1 MRSFALLLPLAFS
14 AQGLYS
20 QSFNSLT
27 EFWAASPAKVDQRL
41 SARPLDLSKP
51 LDKKVRGIMDELDQ
65 LNQMTTTV
73 YWADGYGSNAH
84 PQKGIGLDGRQ
95 LAQLVDTQSE
105 SSVDDAIRFILGH
118 EQAHMAQFKYYS
130 NGLDDPQRRR
140 AIECQADILGG
151 LAFVGMLFRERR
163 PPESVDFKSMS
174 THLVDL
180 ALKIGSPEWE
190 DQTQHPRPEQ
200 RARAVTL
207 GMLSQLQI
215 VDWQMYQQTHDPDT
229 LQRLKSA
236 EAKFADII
244 KPPEPIMDWSNTMA
258 KRIVNSAQ

>member
-1 MRSFALLLPLAFS
+1 MRSYVFLLSFAVAAP
-14 AQGLYS
+14 GLRA
-20 QSFNSLT
+20 QSFSSLA

-41 SARPLDLSKP
+41 NARPLDLSKP
-51 LDKKVRGIMDELDQ
+51 LDRKVRGIMDEFDG

-105 SSVDDAIRFILGH
+105 SAVDDAIRFILGH
-118 EQAHMAQFKYYS
+118 EQAHMAQFKYYA

-151 LAFVGMLFRERR
+151 LAFVGMVFRAHR
-163 PPESVDFKSMS
+163 PPEAVDFKSMS
-174 THLVDL
+174 AHLVDL
-180 ALKIGSPEWE
+180 ALKIGSPGWE

-215 VDWQMYQQTHDPDT
+215 VDWQMYQKTHDPDT
-229 LQRLKSA
+229 LPRLNSA
-236 EAKFADII
+236 QSKFADII

-258 KRIVNSAQ
+258 KRIVNYAQ